1 MPSNVHAEG
10 LPDVNPQSTSPLS
23 SMVNRVSNSD
33 AFDVEMPLVDEV
45 APVALDSLESVD
57 EASGLPSSSSMAPN
71 AHAGVSDSVQ
81 PDLPPVP
88 PPESPCPEEVHSP
101 EVPVVPVAPSEPAGD
116 GPVPVAPSEP
126 AGDGPVPVAPSEPAG
141 DGPVPVAPSEPADSE
156 GPVPVGP
163 RGPNIHTTP
172 DSLLSITAPGSSI
185 HLN

>member
-10 LPDVNPQSTSPLS
+10 LPDVNPQSTSLLS

-33 AFDVEMPLVDEV
+33 AFDVEMPPVDEV
-45 APVALDSLESVD
+45 VPVALDSLESVD
-57 EASGLPSSSSMAPN
+57 EASGLPSSSSMAAN
-71 AHAGVSDSVQ
+71 AHAGVSDSVP

-101 EVPVVPVAPSEPAGD
+101 EVLVPVVPAASDEGEPVYPIVPVAPSEPAGSD

-126 AGDGPVPVAPSEPAG
+126 AGSDGL
-141 DGPVPVAPSEPADSE
+141 
-156 GPVPVGP
+156 VPVGP
-163 RGPNIHTTP
+163 IRGPNVHTTP